1 MDLWCWWYNIKYNIY
16 PPSDVISDNANVRG
30 KSIGSIVPEG
40 LSFEDTHWRKFE
52 VLNLSATITRR
63 LVILIRNK
71 EGGIE
76 QFSVLHG
83 KKNVLCKSTLNGN
96 SKWLSH
102 AKESCQKFCTPIAEA
117 MLTLCLASVF
127 ISSSAQLEVSEFFP
141 TYTQIILTVI
151 T

>member
-16 PPSDVISDNANVRG
+16 PPSDVISDNANVQG

-71 EGGIE
+71 EEGIE

-83 KKNVLCKSTLNGN
+83 TKMYCVKVHSMETASGWVMQRN
-96 SKWLSH
+96 H
-102 AKESCQKFCTPIAEA
+102 AKNF
-117 MLTLCLASVF
+117 VH
-127 ISSSAQLEVSEFFP
+127 QLLK
-141 TYTQIILTVI
+141 QC
-151 T
+151 

>member
-1 MDLWCWWYNIKYNIY
+1 MERNAKLVSVTHEGNKKLDLWCWWYNIKYNIY

-40 LSFEDTHWRKFE
+40 LSFEDAHWRKFE
-52 VLNLSATITRR
+52 VLNLLATITRR

-83 KKNVLCKSTLNGN
+83 TKMYCVKVHSMETASGWVMQRN
-96 SKWLSH
+96 H
-102 AKESCQKFCTPIAEA
+102 AKNF
-117 MLTLCLASVF
+117 VH
-127 ISSSAQLEVSEFFP
+127 
-141 TYTQIILTVI
+141 
-151 T
+151 